1 MSQPRRLLDASGRP
15 LPQGVGMVVRAMASG
30 VGTMGDSLVP
40 SAYDAGSQTDPMMA
54 DVSVMRSPDRAWLPH
69 RNTSV
74 ARVRN
79 LHRNDPVAKAIVK
92 RKRAAAVGRGW
103 RLSSRPDYRALGIT
117 IEQARELGAAIETE
131 FRPYAYGHDF
141 QIDAERQKNLG
152 QVLGLFLVHRKIDGE
167 GLGLVEYAA
176 DEPTRYKTRLRVV
189 HPDRLSNPIGK
200 PNSPQMAG
208 GVERNAAGVPVR
220 YWIRER
226 HPSDMGV
233 ATARPNWT
241 GYDRFTPW
249 GRPQVLHTFD
259 CDEAGQTR
267 GVSDFAASL
276 KSFRALARFTDAT
289 LQAAT
294 INALMVAF
302 IKSSAGPDAVSE
314 SLSME
319 DIRNYEGSRES
330 FYDKH
335 PVSLDGGARMPVLPY
350 GDEIQMQTGAKDV
363 SQFDAFIRAVIRL
376 ICASLGVTYEE
387 ATMDYSQTNYSSA
400 RAAMIPAWNDT
411 LELVA
416 SLESQI
422 MKPFFVAWLEEA
434 FDEGYIERPAGAP
447 DFYDAVDAYAQ
458 AKWIGP
464 GRGYIDPT
472 KEIVAAAARIDAGI
486 STLEDE
492 CADQGKDW
500 EEVLEQRAREAKRM
514 GELGLKISD
523 TGIRT
528 AVLPE
533 DAGSL
538 APEDARPGD
547 GQSSALA
554 RARAIADSP
563 EHNAMLEERA
573 A

>member
-30 VGTMGDSLVP
+30 VGTIGDSLVP
-40 SAYDAGSQTDPMMA
+40 AAYDAGSQTDPMMA
-54 DVSVMRSPDRAWLPH
+54 DVATMRSPDRAWLPH

-74 ARVRN
+74 ARVRA
-79 LHRNDPVAKAIVK
+79 LHRNDPVAKSAVK
-92 RKRAAAVGRGW
+92 RKRTAAVGKGW
-103 RLSSRPDYRALGIT
+103 RLSSRPDYRALGIS

-131 FRPYAYGHDF
+131 FRPFAYGHDF

-152 QVLGLFLVHRKIDGE
+152 QLLGLIVSHDMIDGE
-167 GLGLVEYAA
+167 ALGLVEYAD
-176 DEPTRYKTRLRVV
+176 DEPTRYRTRLRIV
-189 HPDRLSNPIGK
+189 HPDRLSNPTGK
-200 PNSPQMAG
+200 PNSPQLAG

-226 HPSDMGV
+226 HPSELGV

-259 CDEAGQTR
+259 CEEAGQTR
-267 GVSDFAASL
+267 GVSRFAASL
-276 KSFRALARFTDAT
+276 KSFRALSRFTDAT

-319 DIRNYEGSRES
+319 DIRGYESSREG

-335 PVSLDGGARMPVLPY
+335 PVSLDGGARMPVLPF

-376 ICASLGVTYEE
+376 IAASLGVTYEE
-387 ATMDYSQTNYSSA
+387 LTMDYSQTNYSSA
-400 RAAMIPAWNDT
+400 RAAMIPAWNET
-411 LELVA
+411 QELVA
-416 SLESQI
+416 RLEAQI
-422 MKPFFVAWLEEA
+422 VKPLFVAWLEEA
-434 FDEGYIERPAGAP
+434 FDSGYVEMPAGAP

-458 AKWIGP
+458 SRWIGP
-464 GRGYIDPT
+464 GRGFIDPT
-472 KEIVAAAARIDAGI
+472 KEIDAAAARIEAKV

-492 CADQGKDW
+492 CAEQGKDW
-500 EEVLEQRAREAKRM
+500 EEVLEQQAREKARRA
-514 GELGLKISD
+514 ELELD
-523 TGIRT
+523 T
-528 AVLPE
+528 
-533 DAGSL
+533 
-538 APEDARPGD
+538 
-547 GQSSALA
+547 QSGALA
-554 RARAIADSP
+554 RAAETSRDPA
-563 EHNAMLEERA
+563 HNAALAERA